1 MPSGLPVIF
10 QQSLQREF
18 TQTSIMAVLVLLS
31 ILLTVTLVKLLGLAA
46 GGALS
51 TDAVLA
57 MLAFGALTYLPIILS
72 ASVFAA
78 ILMTLTRSYRDSE
91 MVIWMSS
98 GVSLSQ
104 IIRPVL
110 RFAVPLAVVVAIM
123 SIVVSP
129 WAIGKRAEYQS
140 HLDSRDET
148 SQITPGVFRE
158 SKQSDQVFFVDSL
171 SSSKEKVSNVF
182 VQSAQDHRL
191 SVIAADKGYIQ
202 SNANGD
208 RFVVLEQGRRYEG
221 EPGKMDYSIVD
232 FEQAQMRLAQ
242 KGVSATAASV
252 KSMNLPQLMTNT
264 SLDGWGELHWRI
276 GLPVSL
282 LVLSLFA
289 IPLSYVNIRGGRS
302 LNMLFAILA
311 YMVYYNTMS
320 IGQAWTVQGRIPTWL
335 GIWPLHLMCLT
346 LVILFL
352 WHRQGE
358 WSLQGFRLWYRR
370 NNHSKG
376 SS

>member
-1 MPSGLPVIF
+1 VIF
-10 QQSLQREF
+10 QKSLQREF
-18 TQTSIMAVLVLLS
+18 SQTGIMAAVVLLS

-72 ASVFAA
+72 ASVFTA
-78 ILMTLTRSYRDSE
+78 ILMTLTRCYRDSE
-91 MVIWMSS
+91 MVIWFSS

-104 IIRPVL
+104 IVRPVL

-123 SIVVSP
+123 SLVVSP

-140 HLDSRDET
+140 RLDSRDET

-158 SKQSDQVFFVDSL
+158 SRQSDQVFFVDSL
-171 SSSKEKVSNVF
+171 SASKEKVSNVF
-182 VQSAQDHRL
+182 VQSIQDQRL
-191 SVIAADKGYIQ
+191 SLIAADKGFIQ
-202 SNANGD
+202 SSPNGD
-208 RFVVLEQGRRYEG
+208 RFVILEQGRRYEG
-221 EPGKMDYSIVD
+221 EPGKMDYSVVD
-232 FEQAQMRLAQ
+232 FDQAQLRMAQ
-242 KGVSATAASV
+242 KGVNETALSV
-252 KSMNLPQLMTNT
+252 KSMNLPQLLTNT
-264 SLDGWGELHWRI
+264 TADGWGEVHWRV
-276 GLPVSL
+276 GLPISL

-320 IGQAWTVQGRIPTWL
+320 IAQAWTVQGKIPFWL
-335 GIWPLHLMCLT
+335 GIWPLHLMSFTGVL
-346 LVILFL
+346 LFL

-358 WSLQGFRLWYRR
+358 WSVQGFRRWYVRT
-370 NNHSKG
+370 NEKQSNGPAGKV
-376 SS
+376 

>member
-1 MPSGLPVIF
+1 MGLSVIF
-10 QQSLQREF
+10 QKTLQREF
-18 TQTSIMAVLVLLS
+18 TQTSIMAVVVLLS

-51 TDAVLA
+51 TDAVVA

-91 MVIWMSS
+91 MIIWMSS
-98 GVSLSQ
+98 GVSLTQ

-110 RFAVPLAVVVAIM
+110 RFAVPLALVVAIM

-140 HLDSRDET
+140 RLDSRDET

-158 SKQSDQVFFVDSL
+158 AKQSDQVFFVDSL
-171 SSSKEKVSNVF
+171 NSSKEKVSNVF
-182 VQSAQDHRL
+182 VQSVEDHRL
-191 SVIAADKGYIQ
+191 SVIAADKGFIQ
-202 SNANGD
+202 SNPVGD
-208 RFVVLEQGRRYEG
+208 RFVILQQGRRYEG

-232 FEQAQMRLAQ
+232 FDQATLRMAQ
-242 KGVSATAASV
+242 KGVSATASTV
-252 KSMNLPQLMTNT
+252 KSMNLPQLLTNT

-320 IGQAWTVQGRIPTWL
+320 IGQAWTVQGRIPTWI
-335 GIWPLHLMCLT
+335 GIWPLHLICLT
-346 LVILFL
+346 LVVLFL

-358 WSLQGFRLWYRR
+358 WSLQGFRYWYRQ
-370 NNHSKG
+370 NNQPKG
-376 SS
+376 SSDT